1 MFRKSVLPR
10 AFAGVAAIAALALTA
25 SACSSSPKPSSTTG
39 TGNNGSTSATL
50 SIESAP
56 VSPFTDDFNPFVQTS
71 IANTV
76 NATSLLYE
84 PLLQWNIT
92 KSDSYYP
99 WLADS
104 FTWNSDGTAVTFKM
118 HAGVK
123 WSDGRPLTAKDVAYT
138 FQLMQQNKALNGN
151 GLPITGATAADDSTV
166 TITFGSAQYTN
177 LYAISGQTFI
187 VPQHIWSAQSD
198 PAHWTDA
205 TPVGSGPYT
214 LDKFSAQG
222 FTLKANA
229 SYWQGAPKISEVS
242 FPSYVS
248 NTTANQALE
257 NGQIDWAGNYVTN
270 IDQTYVAK
278 DPSHNKYYFPA
289 TNTVVLILN
298 VTKAPFNDVK
308 VRQAVSAAV
317 NRTELSQV
325 GETNYEPPA
334 TSSSGLLLPEFS
346 GQVPSDLQND
356 LSASSD
362 ASKVSQIMTA
372 AGYAKDGSGIWAKGG
387 KEVSFA
393 IEDPSSYTDYYT
405 CATLISQE
413 LKPLGFAVSV
423 NGVTPDKWTADLNA
437 GSFDAA
443 IHWGGGGPSPFQQYD
458 NWLDYNTS
466 APVGQT
472 ANGDYG
478 RYNNPAVQN
487 ALKAWAATNDPNQI
501 TTQLGIVA
509 HAMAT
514 DVPDVVLMYGAGW
527 NEFNTKKFSGWPTKD
542 DSYIDPRPNNP
553 WLEYTVLHLTPAS

>member
-1 MFRKSVLPR
+1 MFRKSESPR
-10 AFAGVAAIAALALTA
+10 AAAGAAALVALALTA
-25 SACSSSPKPSSTTG
+25 TACGSSPKPASASK
-39 TGNNGSTSATL
+39 SSATL

-56 VSPFTDDFNPFVQTS
+56 VSPFTDNFNPFVQTS
-71 IANTV
+71 LANTV
-76 NATSLLYE
+76 NATSLVYE

-92 KSDSYYP
+92 KSNSYYP

-104 FTWNSDGTAVTFKM
+104 YTWNADGTAITFKL

-123 WSDGRPLTAKDVAYT
+123 WSDSQALTAKDVAYT
-138 FQLMQQNKALNGN
+138 FNLMKDNKALNAA

-166 TITFGSAQYTN
+166 TITFSSSEYTN

-187 VPQHIWSAQSD
+187 VPQHVWSGQSD
-198 PAHWTDA
+198 PAHWTDP

-229 SYWQGAPKISEVS
+229 SYWQGAPKVSEVS
-242 FPSYVS
+242 FPAYVS
-248 NTTANQALE
+248 NTTANQALD

-278 DPSHNKYYFPA
+278 DPAHYKYYFPA
-289 TNTVVLILN
+289 TNTVVLTLN

-334 TSSSGLLLPEFS
+334 TSSSGLLLPEFAS
-346 GQVPSDLQND
+346 QVPSSLAND

-362 ASKVSQIMTA
+362 TAKVDSIMTG
-372 AGYAKDGSGIWAKGG
+372 AGYAKDSGGIWAKGG
-387 KEVSFA
+387 QEVKFT

-405 CATLISQE
+405 CATLIAQE
-413 LKPLGFAVSV
+413 LKPLGFSVSV

-443 IHWGGGGPSPFQQYD
+443 IHWGGGGPSPFQQYE
-458 NWLDYNTS
+458 NWLDYGAS
-466 APVGQT
+466 APIGQT

-478 RYNNPAVQN
+478 RYNNPAVQA
-487 ALKAWAATNDPNQI
+487 ALKTWAGTNDPTVI
-501 TTQLGIVA
+501 ATQLGIVA
-509 HAMAT
+509 NAMST

-527 NEFNTKKFSGWPTKD
+527 NEYNTAKFKGWPTKD
-542 DSYIDPRPNNP
+542 DPYIDPRPNNP
-553 WLEYTVLHLTPAS
+553 WLEYTVLHLTPVS

>member
-1 MFRKSVLPR
+1 MFRKSVRPR
-10 AFAGVAAIAALALTA
+10 ALAGAAALTALALTA
-25 SACSSSPKPSSTTG
+25 SACSSSPKPSA
-39 TGNNGSTSATL
+39 NGGSGSKSATL
-50 SIESAP
+50 TIESNP
-56 VSPFTDDFNPFVQTS
+56 VSPFVDNFNPFVQTS
-71 IANTV
+71 IAKQV
-76 NATSLLYE
+76 NATSLIYE

-92 KSDSYYP
+92 KANAYTP

-104 FTWNSDGTAVTFKM
+104 FTWNNDGTAVTFKI
-118 HAGVK
+118 HSGVK
-123 WSDGRPLTAKDVAYT
+123 WSDGQPLTAKDVAYT
-138 FQLMQQNKALNGN
+138 FQLMEQNQALNAN
-151 GLPITGATAADDSTV
+151 GLPITGANASDDSTV
-166 TITFGSAQYTN
+166 TITFKSAQYTN
-177 LYAISGQTFI
+177 IYAISGQTFI
-187 VPQHIWSAQSD
+187 VPQHVWSAQSD

-222 FTLKANA
+222 FTLKANPN
-229 SYWQGAPKISEVS
+229 YWQGAPKVSEVS
-242 FPSYVS
+242 YPAYVS
-248 NTTANQALE
+248 NTTANQALTS
-257 NGQIDWAGNYVTN
+257 GQLDWAGNYVTN

-278 DPSHNKYYFPA
+278 DPAHNHYYFPA

-334 TSSSGLLLPEFS
+334 TSSSGLLLPQFTDE
-346 GQVPSDLQND
+346 VPSDLAND
-356 LSASSD
+356 LPATSD
-362 ASKVSQIMTA
+362 ANKVSQIMTA

-393 IEDPSSYTDYYT
+393 IEDPSSYTDYFT

-413 LKPLGFAVSV
+413 LKPLGFKVSV

-437 GSFDAA
+437 GNFDAA
-443 IHWGGGGPSPFQQYD
+443 IHWGGSGNTPYTQYD
-458 NWLDYNTS
+458 NWLDYGTS
-466 APVGQT
+466 APIGQT

-478 RYNNPAVQN
+478 RYNNPAVQA
-487 ALKAWAATNDPNQI
+487 ALKAWAGTNDPATI

-509 HAMAT
+509 HAMST

-527 NEFNTKKFSGWPTKD
+527 NEYSTKHFTGWPTKD
-542 DSYIDPRPNNP
+542 NPYVDPRPNDP
-553 WLEYTVLHLTPAS
+553 WIEYTVLHLTPVS

>member
-1 MFRKSVLPR
+1 MFFRKSELPR
-10 AFAGVAAIAALALTA
+10 AAAGAAALVALALTA
-25 SACSSSPKPSSTTG
+25 SACGSSPKPANSSK
-39 TGNNGSTSATL
+39 SSATL

-56 VSPFTDDFNPFVQTS
+56 VSPFTDNFNPFVQTS
-71 IANTV
+71 LANTV
-76 NATSLLYE
+76 NATSLVYE

-92 KSDSYYP
+92 KSNSYYP

-104 FTWNSDGTAVTFKM
+104 YTWNADGTAITFKL

-123 WSDGRPLTAKDVAYT
+123 WSDGTALTAKDVAYT
-138 FQLMQQNKALNGN
+138 FNLMKDNKALNAA
-151 GLPITGATAADDSTV
+151 GLPITDATAADDTTV
-166 TITFGSAQYTN
+166 TITFSSSQYTN

-187 VPQHIWSAQSD
+187 VPQHLWSAQSD
-198 PAHWTDA
+198 PAHWTDPA
-205 TPVGSGPYT
+205 PVGSGPYI

-222 FTLKANA
+222 FTLKANSA
-229 SYWQGAPKISEVS
+229 YWQGAPKVSAIS
-242 FPSYVS
+242 FPAYVS
-248 NTTANQALE
+248 NTTANQALD

-278 DPSHNKYYFPA
+278 DPTHNKYYFPA
-289 TNTVVLILN
+289 TNTVVLTLN

-317 NRTELSQV
+317 NRGQLSQV

-334 TSSSGLLLPEFS
+334 TSSSGLLLPEFAS
-346 GQVPSDLQND
+346 QIPSSLVND
-356 LSASSD
+356 LAAGSD
-362 ASKVSQIMTA
+362 ATKVTSIMTA
-372 AGYAKDGSGIWAKGG
+372 AGYAKDSGGIWAKGG
-387 KEVSFA
+387 QEVKFS

-443 IHWGGGGPSPFQQYD
+443 MHWGGGGPSPFQQYE
-458 NWLDYNTS
+458 NWLDYATS
-466 APVGQT
+466 APIGQT

-478 RYNNPAVQN
+478 RYNNPTVQA
-487 ALKAWAATNDPNQI
+487 ALKTWAGTNDPTVI
-501 TTQLGIVA
+501 ATQLGIVA
-509 HAMAT
+509 NAMST

-527 NEFNTKKFSGWPTKD
+527 NEYNTAKFKGWPTKD
-542 DSYIDPRPNNP
+542 DPYIDPRPNNP
-553 WLEYTVLHLTPAS
+553 WLEYTVLHLTPVS

>member
-1 MFRKSVLPR
+1 MFRKSVHPR
-10 AFAGVAAIAALALTA
+10 ALAGAAAITALALTA
-25 SACSSSPKPSSTTG
+25 SACGSSPKPSSTNAG
-39 TGNNGSTSATL
+39 GAKSSTLT
-50 SIESAP
+50 IESAP
-56 VSPFTDDFNPFVQTS
+56 VSPFTDNFNPFVQTS
-71 IANTV
+71 IANQV

-92 KSDSYYP
+92 KANSYYP

-104 FTWNSDGTAVTFKM
+104 FTWNSTGTAITIKL

-123 WSDGRPLTAKDVAYT
+123 WSDGQPLTAKDVAFT
-138 FQLMQQNKALNGN
+138 FNLMKATSALNAN
-151 GLPITGATAADDSTV
+151 GLPIVSATAADDTTA
-166 TITFGSAQYTN
+166 TITFSSSQYTN
-177 LYAISGQTFI
+177 LYAITGQTFI
-187 VPQHIWSAQSD
+187 VPEHIWTSQTD
-198 PAHWTDA
+198 PAHWTDPS
-205 TPVGSGPYT
+205 PVGSGPFT

-229 SYWQGAPKISEVS
+229 NYWQGAPKVSEIS

-248 NTTANQALE
+248 NTTANQALD

-278 DPSHNKYYFPA
+278 DPKNNHYYFPA

-346 GQVPSDLQND
+346 DQVPSDLAND
-356 LSASSD
+356 LPAASD
-362 ASKVSQIMTA
+362 ANKVTSIMTA
-372 AGYAKDGSGIWAKGG
+372 AGYAKDGSGIWAKNN

-413 LKPLGFAVSV
+413 LKPLGFKVSV

-443 IHWGGGGPSPFQQYD
+443 IHWGGGGPSPYQQYD
-458 NWLDYNTS
+458 NWLDYGTS
-466 APVGQT
+466 AAIGQT

-478 RYNNPAVQN
+478 RYNNPAVQS
-487 ALKAWAATNDPNQI
+487 ALKAWAGTNDPNEI
-501 TTQLGIVA
+501 TKQLGIVA
-509 HAMAT
+509 HAMST

-527 NEFNTKKFSGWPTKD
+527 NEYSTKHFTGWPTKD
-542 DSYIDPRPNNP
+542 NSYIDPRPNNP
-553 WLEYTVLHLTPAS
+553 WLEYTVLHLTPVS